1 MSFLKPVSKKGHGRK
16 NRLADVPSEN
26 YSNFW
31 KFNRLRLCQFR
42 KQFFFSLTKLI
53 LIYTKAIFNWPNK
66 YIWQTFKCFK
76 SARDAT

>member
-16 NRLADVPSEN
+16 NRLADVLSEN

-31 KFNRLRLCQFR
+31 SSMDWGFVSLKSNFFLFNQDNIDLHLGD
-42 KQFFFSLTKLI
+42 I
-53 LIYTKAIFNWPNK
+53 NWPNK